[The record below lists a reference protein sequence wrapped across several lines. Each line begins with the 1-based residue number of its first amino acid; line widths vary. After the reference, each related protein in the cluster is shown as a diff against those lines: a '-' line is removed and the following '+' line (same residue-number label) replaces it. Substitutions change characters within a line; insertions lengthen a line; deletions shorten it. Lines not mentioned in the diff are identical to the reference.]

1 MDHSAHNKIVSFI
14 WSIADDC
21 LRDVFVRG
29 KYRDVILP
37 MFVLRRIDCLL
48 EDSKAAV
55 LEEVRFQKEEA
66 KMAVLD
72 PEGLKDAAGQV
83 FYNTSKFTLKT
94 LLGNPSQLVANLT
107 HYLDG
112 YSDNVREI
120 IAKFD
125 LPTQIRKMHESN
137 ALFGVLEKFV
147 SPEINL
153 SPHDTAAPDGRKM
166 PGLTNLGM
174 GYVFEELIRKFNEE
188 NNEEAGEHFTP
199 REVIQLMVHLLIEP
213 VKDQLPPVITIYDPA
228 CGSGGM
234 LTEAQDYIIEPD
246 GLIRSEAPVH
256 LYGREINPETY
267 AICKSDMM
275 IKGNNPENIRFG
287 STLATDEFS
296 QLRFDFMLSNPPYGK
311 SWKTDQ
317 GQILEKKGSQTVII
331 DSRFE
336 VRLKDMQ
343 DEWQTVPAAPA
354 VDDGQLLFLMEMVSK
369 MKRLAD
375 SPLGSRIA
383 TVHNGSALFTGNA
396 GGGASNIR
404 RYLIEND
411 YLEAIIQL
419 PNNIF
424 YNTGITTYIWVL
436 SNHKAPERKGKVQL
450 IDASQLYEKLRK
462 NLGEKNCAFTSAHID
477 EIVGAFARMQD
488 DSVDVG
494 VPQSGTKTR
503 APDPLALASKPT
515 SAVGAFAR
523 MRDDDAATPDLALA
537 SKPTSAVGAFAR
549 MRDDDATATPDLA
562 LASKP
567 TSALRCKTFS
577 NPEFG
582 YWKITVERPLRKSAQ
597 FTADRIATLRFV
609 PALST
614 EMEWMWQQWGEKVYE
629 KGFLAAQKEA
639 LDHWLEKEQL
649 ETSPANKKKLLDP
662 ATWTT
667 RRALLEAAGKL
678 HQHLGGATSDDF
690 LAFSDSTKAAAKKLK
705 LDLKPAD
712 LKAILDAVSWRDPAA
727 KPICLTESI
736 LELAPDCDWDELR
749 CYASR
754 IEDGIRYD
762 YEPDSEL
769 RDTENVPLTY
779 PGGIVAYFHKEVL
792 PHVPDAWVDED
803 KTVIGY
809 EISFNKYFYQHQP
822 LRPLEDVVA
831 EIRQLE
837 TETDG
842 LLEQILKFN

>member
-1 MDHSAHNKIVSFI
+1 MDHASHNKIVSFI

-48 EDSKAAV
+48 EDTKAAV

-72 PEGLKDAAGQV
+72 PEGLKDAAKQV

-112 YSDNVREI
+112 FSDNVREI
-120 IAKFD
+120 IEKFD
-125 LPTQIRKMHESN
+125 LANQIRKMAEAN
-137 ALFGVLEKFV
+137 ALFGVIEKFV

-153 SPHDTAAPDGRKM
+153 SPHDTQAPDGKKL
-166 PGLTNLGM
+166 PGLSNLGM

-234 LTEAQDYIIEPD
+234 LTEAQDYILHPD
-246 GLIRSEAPVH
+246 GPIRSSAAVY
-256 LYGREINPETY
+256 LYGKEINPETY

-275 IKGNNPENIRFG
+275 IKGNNPENIRYG

-296 QLRFDFMLSNPPYGK
+296 TLRFDIMLSNPPYGK

-317 GQILEKKGSQTVII
+317 GQILEKKGSETVII

-336 VRLKDMQ
+336 VVLPDANGEK
-343 DEWQTVPAAPA
+343 QTVSAAPA

-369 MKRLAD
+369 MKRLSD
-375 SPLGSRIA
+375 SPLGTRIA

-411 YLEAIIQL
+411 LLEAIIQL

-436 SNHKAPERKGKVQL
+436 SNHKAPERQGKVQL

-462 NLGEKNCAFTSAHID
+462 NLGEKNCAFTQAHID
-477 EIVGAFARMQD
+477 QITHAYLTMEERSADTPVRSSSNEAAGL
-488 DSVDVG
+488 
-494 VPQSGTKTR
+494 K
-503 APDPLALASKPT
+503 SKVFP
-515 SAVGAFAR
+515 
-523 MRDDDAATPDLALA
+523 
-537 SKPTSAVGAFAR
+537 
-549 MRDDDATATPDLA
+549 
-562 LASKP
+562 
-567 TSALRCKTFS
+567 
-577 NPEFG
+577 NHEFG
-582 YWKITVERPLRKSAQ
+582 YWKITVERPLRKSSQ
-597 FTADRIATLRFV
+597 FTADRIASLRFI

-614 EMEWMWQQWGEKVYE
+614 EMEWIWQQWGAQVYE
-629 KGFLAAQKEA
+629 KGFLTTQKEA
-639 LDHWLEKEQL
+639 IEHWLEKEQI
-649 ETSPANKKKLLDP
+649 EISPANKKKVLDT
-662 ATWTT
+662 ATWTA
-667 RRALLEAAGKL
+667 RRDLLASAEKL
-678 HQHLGGATSDDF
+678 HSHLGEAISQDF
-690 LAFSDSTKAAAKKLK
+690 AAFSELTKDAVKKLK

-712 LKAILDAVSWRDPAA
+712 VKAILDAVSWRDPGA
-727 KPICLTESI
+727 KPIAISI
-736 LELAPDCDWDELR
+736 RTLSISPGFDWKGAR
-749 CYASR
+749 CYTSDVN
-754 IEDGIRYD
+754 IGMTYL
-762 YEPDSEL
+762 YESDSEL

-779 PGGIVAYFHKEVL
+779 PGGIVAYFTKEVL
-792 PHVPDAWVDED
+792 PHVPDAWVDEE

-837 TETDG
+837 TETEG
-842 LLEQILKFN
+842 LLERILSFE

>member
-48 EDSKAAV
+48 EDTKAAV

-66 KMAVLD
+66 KLPLPDAD
-72 PEGLKDAAGQV
+72 GLRHASGQV

-94 LLGNPSQLVANLT
+94 LLGNPSQLVANLEN
-107 HYLDG
+107 YLNG
-112 YSDNVREI
+112 YSENVREI

-125 LPTQIRKMHESN
+125 LPTQVRKMAEAN
-137 ALFGVLEKFV
+137 ALFGVIEKFV
-147 SPEINL
+147 APEINL
-153 SPHDTAAPDGRKM
+153 SPHDTTAPDGRKL

-234 LTEAQDYIIEPD
+234 LTEAQDYILDPEGP
-246 GLIRSEAPVH
+246 IRSSAAVY
-256 LYGREINPETY
+256 LYGKEVNPETY

-275 IKGNNPENIRFG
+275 IKGNNPENIRYG

-317 GQILEKKGSQTVII
+317 GQILEKKGSETVII

-354 VDDGQLLFLMEMVSK
+354 VDDGQLLFLMEMASK

-424 YNTGITTYIWVL
+424 YNTGITTYIWLL
-436 SNHKAPERKGKVQL
+436 SNRKAPERKGKVQL

-462 NLGEKNCAFTSAHID
+462 NLGEKNCAFTQAHLD
-477 EIVGAFARMQD
+477 EIVGAFARM
-488 DSVDVG
+488 
-494 VPQSGTKTR
+494 
-503 APDPLALASKPT
+503 
-515 SAVGAFAR
+515 
-523 MRDDDAATPDLALA
+523 RDDTVGTRCAGSDSSPAASASEQMGHDAARPYQETIT
-537 SKPTSAVGAFAR
+537 K
-549 MRDDDATATPDLA
+549 
-562 LASKP
+562 
-567 TSALRCKTFS
+567 LRCKTFS

-629 KGFLAAQKEA
+629 KGFLATQKEA
-639 LDHWLEKEQL
+639 IDHWLEKEQL
-649 ETSPANKKKLLDP
+649 DTSPANKKKLLDI
-662 ATWTT
+662 ATWTS

-678 HQHLGGATSDDF
+678 HKHLGEAISNDF
-690 LAFSDSTKAAAKKLK
+690 NAFSETTKAAAKKLK

-712 LKAILDAVSWRDPAA
+712 LKAILDAASWRDPAA
-727 KPICLTESI
+727 KPICHKEAQLSI
-736 LELAPDCDWDELR
+736 TPDFDFEAARVFVSEIEGDT
-749 CYASR
+749 CYH
-754 IEDGIRYD
+754 

-769 RDTENVPLTY
+769 RDTENVPMTY
-779 PGGIVAYFHKEVL
+779 LRGVASETSAKEAIVAYFQKEVL
-792 PHVPDAWVDED
+792 PHVPDAWVDEE

-822 LRPLEDVVA
+822 LRPLENVVA

-837 TETDG
+837 TETEG
-842 LLEQILKFN
+842 LLEQILNFARA

>member
-1 MDHSAHNKIVSFI
+1 MDHSAHNKLVSFI

-48 EDSKAAV
+48 EDTKAAV

-66 KMAVLD
+66 KLPLLD
-72 PEGLKDAAGQV
+72 PDGLRHASGQV

-112 YSDNVREI
+112 FSDNVREI
-120 IAKFD
+120 IEKFD
-125 LPTQIRKMHESN
+125 LANQIRKMAEAN
-137 ALFGVLEKFV
+137 ALFGVIEKFV

-153 SPHDTAAPDGRKM
+153 SPNDTTAQDGKKL
-166 PGLTNLGM
+166 PGLSNLGM

-234 LTEAQDYIIEPD
+234 LTEAQDYILHPD
-246 GLIRSEAPVH
+246 GPIRSSASVY
-256 LYGREINPETY
+256 LYGKEINPETY

-275 IKGNNPENIRFG
+275 IKGNNPENIRYG

-296 QLRFDFMLSNPPYGK
+296 SLRFDFMLSNPPYGK

-317 GQILEKKGSQTVII
+317 GQILEKQGSQTVII
-331 DSRFE
+331 DGRFE
-336 VRLKDMQ
+336 VVLPDVNGER
-343 DEWQTVPAAPA
+343 QTVSAAPA

-369 MKRLAD
+369 MKRLSD
-375 SPLGSRIA
+375 SPLGTRIA
-383 TVHNGSALFTGNA
+383 SVHNGSALFTGNA

-404 RYLIEND
+404 RYLTEND

-419 PNNIF
+419 PNSIF
-424 YNTGITTYIWVL
+424 YNTSITTYIWVL
-436 SNHKAPERKGKVQL
+436 SNHKAPQRRGKVQL

-462 NLGEKNCAFTSAHID
+462 NLGEKNCAFTAAHLDQI
-477 EIVGAFARMQD
+477 
-488 DSVDVG
+488 
-494 VPQSGTKTR
+494 
-503 APDPLALASKPT
+503 T
-515 SAVGAFAR
+515 SAYLELLDTG
-523 MRDDDAATPDLALA
+523 
-537 SKPTSAVGAFAR
+537 
-549 MRDDDATATPDLA
+549 
-562 LASKP
+562 
-567 TSALRCKTFS
+567 KTGQGVLKTLVLP
-577 NPEFG
+577 NHEFG

-597 FTADRIATLRFV
+597 YTADRIATLRFL
-609 PALST
+609 PALAT
-614 EMEWMWQQWGEKVYE
+614 EMEWIWQQWGENVYE
-629 KGFLAAQKEA
+629 KGFLTTQKEA
-639 LDHWLEKEQL
+639 IEHWLEKEQI
-649 ETSPANKKKLLDP
+649 EITPANKKKLLETT
-662 ATWTT
+662 TWTT
-667 RRALLEAAGKL
+667 RHDLLVAAEQL
-678 HQHLGGATSDDF
+678 HTHLGEDISHDF
-690 LAFSDSTKAAAKKLK
+690 NVFAEDTRKAVKKLK

-712 LKAILDAVSWRDPAA
+712 VKSILDTVSWRDPEA
-727 KPICLTESI
+727 KPILTDQTLLDI
-736 LELAPDCDWDELR
+736 GPDFNSAAARVFISAID
-749 CYASR
+749 SGT
-754 IEDGIRYD
+754 ISH

-769 RDTENVPLTY
+769 RDTENVPMTY
-779 PGGIVAYFHKEVL
+779 LAGPDGPLPPEKAIVAYFQKEVL

-831 EIRQLE
+831 EIRQLDTE
-837 TETDG
+837 TEG
-842 LLEQILKFN
+842 LLEQILCFAQP

>member
-1 MDHSAHNKIVSFI
+1 MDHSTHNKIVSFI

-48 EDSKAAV
+48 EDTKTAV

-94 LLGNPSQLVANLT
+94 LLGNPSQLVANLEN
-107 HYLDG
+107 YLNG

-125 LPTQIRKMHESN
+125 LPTQVRKMAEAN

-153 SPHDTAAPDGRKM
+153 SPHDTTAPDGKKL

-199 REVIQLMVHLLIEP
+199 REVIQLMVHLIFEP
-213 VKDQLPPVITIYDPA
+213 IKAKLPPVITIYDPA

-234 LTEAQDYIIEPD
+234 LTEAQDFIIDPE
-246 GLIRSEAPVH
+246 GAIKSEAPVH

-317 GQILEKKGSQTVII
+317 GQILEKKGSETVII
-331 DSRFE
+331 DGRFE
-336 VRLKDMQ
+336 VVLADAQGEKS
-343 DEWQTVPAAPA
+343 TVPAAPA

-369 MKRLAD
+369 MKRLSD

-436 SNHKAPERKGKVQL
+436 SNHKAKERQGKVQL

-462 NLGEKNCAFTSAHID
+462 NLGEKNCAFTQAHID
-477 EIVGAFARMQD
+477 QI
-488 DSVDVG
+488 
-494 VPQSGTKTR
+494 TKAYLDLLDTGK
-503 APDPLALASKPT
+503 ASLDGLKAQVFP
-515 SAVGAFAR
+515 
-523 MRDDDAATPDLALA
+523 
-537 SKPTSAVGAFAR
+537 
-549 MRDDDATATPDLA
+549 
-562 LASKP
+562 
-567 TSALRCKTFS
+567 
-577 NPEFG
+577 NHEFG
-582 YWKITVERPLRKSAQ
+582 YWKITVERPLRKSSQ

-614 EMEWMWQQWGEKVYE
+614 EMEWMWQQWGAKVYD
-629 KGFLAAQKEA
+629 KGFLATQKEI
-639 LDHWLEKEQL
+639 LEHWLEKEQL
-649 ETSPANKKKLLDP
+649 ETSPANKKKLLD
-662 ATWTT
+662 TTLWTA
-667 RRALLEAAGKL
+667 RRDLMQAAEKL
-678 HQHLGGATSDDF
+678 HAHLGEATSDDF
-690 LAFSDSTKAAAKKLK
+690 NAFSETTKAAAKKLK
-705 LDLKPAD
+705 LELKPAD
-712 LKAILDAVSWRDPAA
+712 LKAILDAVSWRDSAA
-727 KPICLTESI
+727 QRILNSEFRMENSKVSI
-736 LELAPDCDWDELR
+736 PNSSFVAD
-749 CYASR
+749 A
-754 IEDGIRYD
+754 
-762 YEPDSEL
+762 EL

-779 PGGIVAYFHKEVL
+779 PGGIVAYFQKEVL
-792 PHVPDAWVDED
+792 PHVPDAWVDEE

-837 TETDG
+837 TETEG

>member
-48 EDSKAAV
+48 EDTKAAV
-55 LEEVRFQKEEA
+55 LEEVRFQKQEA

-72 PEGLKDAAGQV
+72 PEGLKDAAKQV

-107 HYLDG
+107 HYLEG
-112 YSDNVREI
+112 FSDNVREI
-120 IAKFD
+120 IEKFD
-125 LPTQIRKMHESN
+125 LANQIRKMAEAN
-137 ALFGVLEKFV
+137 ALFGVIEKFV

-153 SPHDTAAPDGRKM
+153 SPHDTTAPDGKKL
-166 PGLTNLGM
+166 PGLSNLGM

-199 REVIQLMVHLLIEP
+199 REVIQLMVHLIFEP
-213 VKDQLPPVITIYDPA
+213 IKAKLPPVITIYDPA

-234 LTEAQDYIIEPD
+234 LTEAQDFIIDPE
-246 GLIRSEAPVH
+246 GAIRSEAPVH

-275 IKGNNPENIRFG
+275 IKGNNPENIRYG

-296 QLRFDFMLSNPPYGK
+296 TLRFDFMLSNPPYGK

-317 GQILEKKGSQTVII
+317 GQILEKKGSETVII
-331 DSRFE
+331 DGRFE
-336 VRLKDMQ
+336 VVLADAKG
-343 DEWQTVPAAPA
+343 EKSTVPAAPA

-369 MKRLAD
+369 MKRLSD

-396 GGGASNIR
+396 GGGSSNIR

-436 SNHKAPERKGKVQL
+436 SNHKAKERKGKVQL

-462 NLGEKNCAFTSAHID
+462 NLGEKNCAFTQAHIEQITQTYLNMD
-477 EIVGAFARMQD
+477 ERSADTLVRNSDTPERAGCEAAERM
-488 DSVDVG
+488 
-494 VPQSGTKTR
+494 P
-503 APDPLALASKPT
+503 ALPSPALKSKVFP
-515 SAVGAFAR
+515 
-523 MRDDDAATPDLALA
+523 
-537 SKPTSAVGAFAR
+537 
-549 MRDDDATATPDLA
+549 
-562 LASKP
+562 
-567 TSALRCKTFS
+567 
-577 NPEFG
+577 NNEFG
-582 YWKITVERPLRKSAQ
+582 YWKITVERPLRKSSQ
-597 FTADRIATLRFV
+597 FTADRTATLRFV

-614 EMEWMWQQWGEKVYE
+614 EMEWIWQQWGAKVYD
-629 KGFLAAQKEA
+629 KAFLTTQKET
-639 LDHWLEKEQL
+639 LEHWLEKEQL
-649 ETSPANKKKLLDP
+649 ETSPANKKKLLD
-662 ATWTT
+662 TTLWTA
-667 RRALLEAAGKL
+667 RRDLMQAAEKL
-678 HQHLGGATSDDF
+678 HAHLGEGISDDF
-690 LAFSDSTKAAAKKLK
+690 NAFSESTHAAAKKLK
-705 LDLKPAD
+705 LNLRPAD
-712 LKAILDAVSWRDPAA
+712 LKYILDAVSWRDPAA
-727 KPICLTESI
+727 KPIGDLVSQ
-736 LELAPDCDWDELR
+736 LDLGPDFDLAAARVFVSE
-749 CYASR
+749 
-754 IEDGIRYD
+754 IEDGTCYH

-779 PGGIVAYFHKEVL
+779 PGGIVAYFQKEVL
-792 PHVPDAWVDED
+792 PHVPDAWVDAE

-837 TETDG
+837 TETEG
-842 LLEQILKFN
+842 LLEHILRFAQP